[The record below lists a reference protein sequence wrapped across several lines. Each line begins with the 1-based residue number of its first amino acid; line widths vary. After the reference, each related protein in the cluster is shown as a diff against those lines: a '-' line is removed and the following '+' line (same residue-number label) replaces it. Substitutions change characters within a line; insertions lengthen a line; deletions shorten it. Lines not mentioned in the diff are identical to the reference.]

1 MCCDKFQAD
10 NFRCFF
16 VDSAQDGTPTT
27 KTFDRLTSQIGAE
40 EAEEV
45 GIEHLLRDI
54 KDTTLGPLSQ
64 RIGAQLDGLSGL
76 LRHLRDIGNY
86 LELVATN
93 QLPVNH
99 GVIYQLQDIF
109 NLLPDLRLHDM
120 VRAVHV
126 NTNDEMLVVYVAAII
141 RTILALH
148 DLISNKL
155 ANRESERNEEGGGTD
170 NKKITASGDQSKR
183 PQSGKTDDTT
193 DAAKSGES
201 AAKSNSTSPSSSSM
215 KKSNK

>member
-1 MCCDKFQAD
+1 M
-10 NFRCFF
+10 
-16 VDSAQDGTPTT
+16 
-27 KTFDRLTSQIGAE
+27 
-40 EAEEV
+40 
-45 GIEHLLRDI
+45 
-54 KDTTLGPLSQ
+54 SQ

-76 LRHLRDIGNY
+76 LRHLREIGNY

-126 NTNDEMLVVYVAAII
+126 NTNDQMLVVYVAAIM

-155 ANRESERNEEGGGTD
+155 ANRESERNEEGGGTGSAD
-170 NKKITASGDQSKR
+170 AKKSSAAGDQTKR
-183 PQSGKTDDTT
+183 PQSGKPDEATDGGKLTERTT
-193 DAAKSGES
+193 KTDGAA
-201 AAKSNSTSPSSSSM
+201 SPSSST
-215 KKSNK
+215 KKSKK